1 MTLRNLRRLGYLSL
15 AALAVFLWT
24 RASVLVEE
32 KDGVPK
38 PATLLGGPMVQLGN
52 TDGLTSIVIV
62 WRTVGKTTSRVEY
75 GETPAYGHE
84 AAGHDPTDRHAVVL
98 QGLQP
103 NREYHYRVSGDKGI
117 MAGAVFQTG
126 KTPGAPFK
134 FAVLGDSGSG
144 KLSQHLVARQIEK
157 QRVDFLLHTGDVVY
171 FEGKDQDYAAKF
183 YLPFKDLIARV
194 PIFPVLGNHDL
205 ETANGQPWFDN
216 FVLPG
221 DERTYSFSYGDAFF
235 VALDSYRANINSA
248 RWLEAQLAKTD
259 RLWRFVFCHVPPLSN
274 HNNRR
279 NHADAVRLWLPLFEK
294 YKVDVVFS
302 GHDHMYTRFKPRN
315 GVRYIVEGVGGYS
328 FQALNPYAEDV
339 VFTNNTEY
347 GFGLTEIDG
356 RRLLF
361 KHITTEGRVLDGF
374 SLAK

>member
-1 MTLRNLRRLGYLSL
+1 MTIRNLKRLGYLSL

-24 RASVLVEE
+24 RPPVQVEE
-32 KDGVPK
+32 SSGTPK
-38 PATLLGGPMVQLGN
+38 PVTLLGGPMVQLGN

-62 WRTVGKTTSRVEY
+62 WRTVGKTNSRVDY
-75 GETPAYGHE
+75 GETPAYGQK
-84 AAGHDPTDRHAVVL
+84 AVNHDSTDRHAVVL
-98 QGLQP
+98 NGLQP
-103 NREYHYRVSGDKGI
+103 NREYHYRVSGDNRSL
-117 MAGAVFQTG
+117 AQAVFQTG
-126 KTPGAPFK
+126 KTADASFQ

-144 KLSQHLVARQIEK
+144 QLSQHLVARQIEK

-171 FEGKDQDYAAKF
+171 FEGKDQDYAANF

-205 ETANGQPWFDN
+205 ETANGQPWLDN

-221 DERTYSFSYGDAFF
+221 DERSYSFSYGNAFF
-235 VALDSYRANINSA
+235 VALDSHRANINSA

-259 RLWRFVFCHVPPLSN
+259 RLWRFAFCHVPPLSN
-274 HNNRR
+274 HKNRR
-279 NHADAVRLWLPLFEK
+279 NHADAIRLWLPLFEK

-315 GVRYIVEGVGGYS
+315 GVQYIVEGLGGYS
-328 FQALNPYAEDV
+328 FQKLNPYAEDV

-347 GFGLTEIDG
+347 GFGLTEIDD
-356 RRLLF
+356 RKLVF
-361 KHITTEGRVLDGF
+361 KHVTAEGRVLDTF